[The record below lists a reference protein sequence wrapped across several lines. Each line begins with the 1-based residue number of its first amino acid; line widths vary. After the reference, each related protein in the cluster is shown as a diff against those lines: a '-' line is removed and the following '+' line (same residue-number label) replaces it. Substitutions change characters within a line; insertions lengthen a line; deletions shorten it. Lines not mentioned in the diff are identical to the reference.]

1 METRKI
7 RLLRQKYHI
16 SLQEL
21 GHACGV
27 SPQRISEIELTPGPV
42 SYKTVRRI
50 RGGLEQVIAK
60 RGAMLGELQRD
71 CITHGASI
79 LDLVEEIGF
88 EL

>member
-21 GHACGV
+21 AHACGI
-27 SPQRISEIELTPGPV
+27 SPQRVSEIELTPGPV

-60 RGAMLGELQRD
+60 REAMLGALQRD
-71 CITHGASI
+71 CEAHSASI
-79 LDLVEEIGF
+79 LDLVEEIGY